1 MRRLWNIVV
10 ILVAVALL
18 YGMWVTKPRY
28 GELTGP
34 IAAYGKMHDLVHT
47 REFDVKLN
55 RVTFAR
61 ELTYTQFGKTKA
73 LTTSGVWVIA
83 SVELAATTK
92 STGVSTA
99 IWQGPTGLR
108 FEQSNRVGWL
118 PGQPPYMLE
127 PGLPKQAQLAFEIM
141 PDQVN
146 GATLLMSAQ
155 MLPSLDS
162 EARISVD
169 DFKKFNDGQPLIV
182 DSFDI
187 SRPQP
192 AAGS

>member
-34 IAAYGKMHDLVHT
+34 IVSYGKMHDLVHT
-47 REFDVKLN
+47 REFEVKLN
-55 RVTFAR
+55 QVTFAR
-61 ELTYTQFGKTKA
+61 ELAYTQFGKEKV
-73 LTTSGVWVIA
+73 LTTSGLWVVA
-83 SVELAATTK
+83 AVELAATTK
-92 STGVSTA
+92 STGVSSA

-118 PGQPPYMLE
+118 AGQPPFMLE
-127 PGLPKQAQLAFEIM
+127 PGLPKRVQLAFEIM

-146 GATLLMSAQ
+146 GATLLVSAQ
-155 MLPSLDS
+155 LDPSLDS
-162 EARISVD
+162 EARIAVD

-182 DSFDI
+182 DRFDI

>member
-10 ILVAVALL
+10 VIVAVALL
-18 YGMWVTKPRY
+18 YGMWVTKPRF

-34 IAAYGKMHDLVHT
+34 IAAYGTMHDLVHT
-47 REFDVKLN
+47 REFDVTLN
-55 RVTFAR
+55 QVTFAR

-73 LTTSGVWVIA
+73 LTTSGLWVIV

-92 STGVSTA
+92 STGVSAA

-118 PGQPPYMLE
+118 QGQPPYMLE
-127 PGLPKQAQLAFEIM
+127 PGLPKRVQLAFEIM

-146 GATLLMSAQ
+146 GATLRVSAQ
-155 MLPSLDS
+155 LNPSLDS
-162 EARISVD
+162 EARITID

-192 AAGS
+192 ATGS

>member
-1 MRRLWNIVV
+1 MRRLGNIAI
-10 ILVAVALL
+10 ILVAIAAL

-47 REFDVKLN
+47 REFDVTLN

-61 ELTYTQFGKTKA
+61 ELTYTQFGKSVA
-73 LTTSGVWVIA
+73 LTTSGLWAVV
-83 SVELAATTK
+83 SVEFEATVA
-92 STGVSTA
+92 STGVSNA

-108 FEQSNRVGWL
+108 FKQSTRVGWL
-118 PGQPPYMLE
+118 PGQPPYVLE
-127 PGLPKQAQLAFEIM
+127 PGLPKQVQLAFEIM

-146 GATLLMSAQ
+146 GATLLVSSQ
-155 MLPSLDS
+155 MNPSLDS
-162 EARISVD
+162 EARIKID
-169 DFKKFNDGQPLIV
+169 DFKKFNDGQPLIA
-182 DSFDI
+182 DRFDI